1 MLQILPD
8 DQITKDINSL
18 NQKQREVFNVVHTWA
33 KDYELYA
40 GHDVVPM
47 HIFLSGS
54 RWTGKFYFLKV
65 MYNAISKILLYHCK
79 VLKKPKVILLGPT
92 GISFLVLESTQEQSY
107 LA

>member
-33 KDYELYA
+33 KDYGLYA
-40 GHDVVPM
+40 GHDVVPV

-54 RWTGKFYFLKV
+54 R
-65 MYNAISKILLYHCK
+65 
-79 VLKKPKVILLGPT
+79 
-92 GISFLVLESTQEQSY
+92 
-107 LA
+107 